1 MDIILFLN
9 HDANVVVSELL
20 KVNPKRFSDRNKF
33 DNYVFATDFQRDQ
46 AIELGLSKKIAVSL
60 GSVRFSYKWHK
71 ILKKIEKKPKDSND
85 KINICLMT
93 HWSYNV
99 DKEETFKMI
108 ESISCIDDIILYIK
122 PHTRESGSISSSKV
136 NNFKDNIKYIANET
150 SFELIRKTDIVIA
163 FGSSIIF

>member
-1 MDIILFLN
+1 MWGQFFYACKILNIKKVAVPHGYNLFLN

-71 ILKKIEKKPKDSND
+71 ILKIEREIPKKI
-85 KINICLMT
+85 LM
-93 HWSYNV
+93 
-99 DKEETFKMI
+99 
-108 ESISCIDDIILYIK
+108 IK
-122 PHTRESGSISSSKV
+122 
-136 NNFKDNIKYIANET
+136 
-150 SFELIRKTDIVIA
+150 LIFVL
-163 FGSSIIF
+163 